1 MKRKDIVRMLIV
13 TLFTLAAAFNLST
26 VLVYGLGSV
35 DTWQIVISL
44 IIIWGFWEANFSDYA
59 KK

>member
-26 VLVYGLGSV
+26 VLVYGIDSIA
-35 DTWQIVISL
+35 TWQLIVSL
-44 IIIWGFWEANFSDYA
+44 IIVWGFLEANFAEYG